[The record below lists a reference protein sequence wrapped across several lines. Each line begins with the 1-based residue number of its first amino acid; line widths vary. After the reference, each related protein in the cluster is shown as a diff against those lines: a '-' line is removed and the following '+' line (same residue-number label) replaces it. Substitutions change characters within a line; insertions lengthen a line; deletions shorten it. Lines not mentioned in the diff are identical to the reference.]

1 MIVLDTHIW
10 VNWILSGEV
19 ALTPVIV
26 DAMQQ
31 EDHLAVSAISCFEVS
46 LLVCRGKLVLP
57 LPVDEWLKEALG
69 KSGVESLPVT
79 CEIANRAV
87 ALPEIHRDPADR
99 IIIATALV
107 HEAKL
112 ASMDSVFPRYQEL
125 QHQLIGKLK
134 HHRE

>member
-10 VNWILSGEV
+10 VNWILGGEA
-19 ALTPVIV
+19 ALTPAIV
-26 DAMQQ
+26 DAMRQ
-31 EDHLAVSAISCFEVS
+31 ESSLTVSAISCFEVS
-46 LLVCRGKLVLP
+46 LLVRRGKLELS
-57 LPVDEWLKEALG
+57 LPVEEWLMEALG

-99 IIIATALV
+99 ISIATALV

-112 ASMDSVFPRYQEL
+112 ASLDAVFPGYQEL
-125 QHQLIGKLK
+125 MYQLIGK
-134 HHRE
+134 

>member
-10 VNWILSGEV
+10 VNWILAGEA
-19 ALTPVIV
+19 ALTPAIV
-26 DAMQQ
+26 NAMQQ
-31 EDHLAVSAISCFEVS
+31 ESHLTVSAISCFEVT
-46 LLVCRGKLVLP
+46 LLVRRGKLELP

-112 ASMDSVFPRYQEL
+112 ASLDSVFPSYQEL
-125 QHQLIGKLK
+125 QYRLIGK
-134 HHRE
+134 